1 MVRESEAALSYVW
14 DSFQRRNYRSDTS
27 CSLCFPAK
35 SVVSL
40 SQAYSSWDSLKNPR
54 HTNTSCSK
62 AETLL
67 SFVKSSGHNSLN
79 IPGRLCPLL
88 SGVTQKEAY
97 S

>member
-1 MVRESEAALSYVW
+1 MVMESEAALSYVW
-14 DSFQRRNYRSDTS
+14 DSFQTRNYRSDTN
-27 CSLCFPAK
+27 CSLSFPAK
-35 SVVSL
+35 PVISL
-40 SQAYSSWDSLKNPR
+40 LQTYSSWDSLKNPR

-67 SFVKSSGHNSLN
+67 SFVKSSGHNSLK

-88 SGVTQKEAY
+88 SGVTQEAY